1 MILKN
6 HIAHRFLTDS
16 TMVIDMIDSFYPSD
30 VAAIHRGSEPSSKV
44 LGMYKMLG
52 SEDQK
57 AFYIADTVLKNFD
70 ALNIKKFETEKY
82 GMQYDWAYF
91 KNLKDQKTTFIFPD
105 NSFLRLLVD
114 NKMLNFSHTRF
125 KFNEGDKN
133 HGIMHN
139 VMFYVDMETGEMC
152 EHFKHPDVQEIELFI
167 YKLLAFFFLSDNEM
181 VIVEP
186 GHKCGTRKSGKF
198 INTFKD
204 IPITIVNSNWNITSI
219 RTDGFEVRGHFALRW
234 TGEGRSIPKMVF
246 IEPFK
251 KNGYIRRASRE
262 NHDINLRPNL
272 EL

>member
-16 TMVIDMIDSFYPSD
+16 TMVIEMIESFHPEEVKSI
-30 VAAIHRGSEPSSKV
+30 VHGGEPSSKV

-57 AFYIADTVLKNFD
+57 AFYIAETVLKLFD
-70 ALNIKKFETEKY
+70 KFNIKKFETEKY
-82 GMQYDWAYF
+82 GMQYDWSYF

-105 NSFLRLLVD
+105 NSLLRLFV
-114 NKMLNFSHTRF
+114 NNGMLSFSHTRF
-125 KFNEGDKN
+125 NFNEGDKN
-133 HGIMHN
+133 RGVMYN
-139 VMFYVDMETGEMC
+139 VMFYVNMETGEMC

-167 YKLLAFFFLSDNEM
+167 YKLLSFFFLSDNEM

-186 GHKCGTRKSGKF
+186 GRKYGTKKSGKL
-198 INTFKD
+198 INSFKD
-204 IPITIVNSNWNITSI
+204 IPITIVNSRWNITSI
-219 RTDGFEVRGHFALRW
+219 RTEGFEVMGHFALRW
-234 TGEGRSIPKMVF
+234 IGEGRLIPKMVF

-251 KNGYIRRASRE
+251 KNGYIRRATKE
-262 NHDINLRPNL
+262 NHNINTQPNL